1 MRGALA
7 ARLAATGVLV
17 AAVLGVSAAAAAA
30 QGDVLVSNGSPPS
43 PFSQNKQNEPAVAI
57 DQAPGMQN
65 VVAAGSNDN
74 IDMEACNA
82 GADNTCPFTE
92 GVGVSGIYF
101 SFDSGSSWRQPTYQ
115 GLTARNCQGAPGDSD
130 PGCTPTRGPIGTLPN
145 YLEAGLVSDGDPAL
159 AFGPR
164 PGANGRF
171 SYANGSRLYYAN
183 LAANLPGRKTFKGA
197 EAIAV
202 SHLDSQNFQRAAGG
216 DNTAWSAPV

>member
-1 MRGALA
+1 MRGAFA
-7 ARLAATGVLV
+7 ARLAATGLLA

-92 GVGVSGIYF
+92 GVGVSGISF
-101 SFDSGSSWRQPTYQ
+101 STNSGSSWTQPNYS
-115 GLTARNCQGAPGDSD
+115 GLTARGCLGTVGDSD
-130 PGCTPTRGPIGTLPN
+130 PPCTPQEGPIGTLPN
-145 YLEAGLVSDGDPAL
+145 YYENDLVSDGDPAL

-164 PGANGRF
+164 YLGGGSF
-171 SYANGSRLYYAN
+171 STTQSRLYYAN
-183 LAANLPGRKTFKGA
+183 LTAALPG
-197 EAIAV
+197 
-202 SHLDSQNFQRAAGG
+202 
-216 DNTAWSAPV
+216 TA